1 MASAEGSAGNFE
13 CLPTTFLTAMI
24 MEGTQS
30 LLSSPSFSSK
40 TKRGQSSSP
49 RNATTTGR
57 MMSSINVDAGAGFL
71 MMWRKRRRI
80 RKMEVYTA
88 MSKSGSGMGHE

>member
-1 MASAEGSAGNFE
+1 
-13 CLPTTFLTAMI
+13 
-24 MEGTQS
+24 
-30 LLSSPSFSSK
+30 
-40 TKRGQSSSP
+40 
-49 RNATTTGR
+49 
-57 MMSSINVDAGAGFL
+57 MSSINVDAGAGFL